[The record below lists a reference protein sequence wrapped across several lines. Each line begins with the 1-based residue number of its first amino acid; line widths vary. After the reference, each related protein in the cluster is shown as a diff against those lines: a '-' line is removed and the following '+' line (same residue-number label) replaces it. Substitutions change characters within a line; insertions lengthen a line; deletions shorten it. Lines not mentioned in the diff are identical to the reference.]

1 MDRVKD
7 SKTRIG
13 GVGKLFGTDGV
24 RGLANDEVTAE
35 MAMNLGRAMG
45 SLRKG
50 RIAVAIDTRISSFM
64 LKNAAIAG
72 VLSTGCDVVD
82 LGLAPTP
89 ALQYY
94 VKTRKEIR
102 GGIMVTASHN
112 PKEYNGIKFIQE
124 DGREFTREMD
134 EESEKLYFSKNF
146 VKAKWNEVGQVYKDS
161 CYRIYLDGI
170 KDKVDANR
178 IAKREFKV
186 VVDCGNGAG
195 CVTTPQLLKELGC
208 DVLSINSHP
217 DGNFPVRNP
226 EPVEANLSLLKKFVT
241 EFNADLGVAHDGDAD
256 RVVFVDE
263 NGNFVSEDVALALM
277 AKYYV
282 EINNGGKVVTPV
294 SSSKCVEDVVIEAGG
309 ELVYTA
315 VGSPVVAETMI
326 KTKAV
331 FGGEGNGG
339 LVFPE
344 HLYARDGA
352 MGVAKI
358 LEMMASENKKISELV
373 KGIPKYYTIK
383 EKVPCKDKIKLIE
396 GLKEEFPDANFIDG
410 ARIDYENG
418 WLLIRPSGTEPIA
431 RIFAEGKDK
440 KTAEEI
446 FKIGIEAVKKILQL

>member
-1 MDRVKD
+1 MSNRV
-7 SKTRIG
+7 G
-13 GVGKLFGTDGV
+13 GVGELFGTDGV
-24 RGLANDEVTAE
+24 RGIANEEVTTE
-35 MAMNLGRAMG
+35 MAMGLGKVMG

-50 RIAVAIDTRISSFM
+50 RIAVAMDTRISSSM

-72 VLSTGCDVVD
+72 ILSTGNDVLD
-82 LGLAPTP
+82 LDLAPTP

-94 VKTRKEIR
+94 IKVKKEIK
-102 GGIMVTASHN
+102 GGIMITASHN

-134 EESEKLYFSKNF
+134 EESERIYKSKDF
-146 VKAKWNEVGQVYKDS
+146 VKAKWNEIGRLYKES

-170 KDKVDANR
+170 KEKVDVDK
-178 IAKREFKV
+178 ISKKRFRV

-195 CVTTPQLLKELGC
+195 CFTTPQLLKELGC
-208 DVLSINSHP
+208 EVLSINVHP

-226 EPVEANLSLLKKFVT
+226 EPVEANLALLKKLVV
-241 EFNADLGVAHDGDAD
+241 EFNADIGIAHDGDAD

-263 NGNFVSEDVALALM
+263 KGEFVSEDVALALM
-277 AKYYV
+277 AKHYV

-294 SSSKCVEDVVIEAGG
+294 SSSKCIEDAIVEAGG
-309 ELVYTA
+309 EIVYTA

-352 MGVAKI
+352 MGAAKV
-358 LEMMASENKKISELV
+358 LELMASENKKISEFV
-373 KGIPKYYTIK
+373 ESIPKYYTIK
-383 EKVPCKDKIKLIE
+383 EKVPCRDKLKLLE

-410 ARIDYENG
+410 ARIDYESG

-431 RIFAEGKDK
+431 RIFAEGKDER
-440 KTAEEI
+440 TAKEI
-446 FKIGIEAVKKILQL
+446 FEIGMKAVKKILQV

>member
-1 MDRVKD
+1 MSRV
-7 SKTRIG
+7 G
-13 GVGKLFGTDGV
+13 GVGELFGTDGV
-24 RGLANDEVTAE
+24 RGIANDEVTPE
-35 MAMNLGRAMG
+35 MAMDLGRVMG
-45 SLRKG
+45 SLRRG
-50 RIAVAIDTRISSFM
+50 RIAIAMDTRISSFM

-82 LGLAPTP
+82 LELAPTP

-94 VKTRKEIR
+94 VKVKEEIK
-102 GGIMVTASHN
+102 GGIMITASHN

-134 EESEKLYFSKNF
+134 GESERMYFSKNF
-146 VKAKWNEVGQVYKDS
+146 VRAKWNEAGQVYKDN
-161 CYRIYLDGI
+161 CYRVYLDGI
-170 KDKVDANR
+170 KDKVDVDK
-178 IAKREFKV
+178 IVEKRFRV

-195 CVTTPQLLKELGC
+195 CFTTPQLLKELGC
-208 DVLSINSHP
+208 EILGVNTHP
-217 DGNFPVRNP
+217 DGNFPVRKP
-226 EPVEANLSLLKKFVT
+226 EPVEANLSLLKKLVV
-241 EFNADLGVAHDGDAD
+241 EFNADLGIAHDGDAD

-263 NGNFVSEDVALALM
+263 NGKFVSEDVSLALM

-282 EINNGGKVVTPV
+282 EINKGGKVVTPV
-294 SSSKCVEDVVIEAGG
+294 SSSKCVEDAVVEAGG
-309 ELVYTA
+309 EIVYTA

-344 HLYARDGA
+344 HLYVRDGA
-352 MGVAKI
+352 MGAAKV
-358 LEMMASENKKISELV
+358 LELMATENKKISELV
-373 KGIPKYYTIK
+373 EAIPKYYTIK
-383 EKVPCKDKIKLIE
+383 EKVPCRDKLKLIE

-418 WLLIRPSGTEPIA
+418 WLLIRPSGTEPIV

-440 KTAEEI
+440 KTAKEI
-446 FKIGIEAVKKILQL
+446 FEIGMKAVKRILQM